1 MKRVIYFSFALF
13 LFACSE
19 DPKQTAED
27 KTKELLQD
35 FKKYEDSLGV
45 MQVNSKVTN
54 STIAVQYAEKCISVA
69 EEIPQ
74 SEEAPKLLD
83 KAHMI
88 FCNFNMHR
96 RSLEPAQK
104 VIEKYPYY
112 KNRLMVIQSVANAYD
127 MFILPR
133 EKNQAKKYYEL
144 YLKEN
149 KNISK
154 EEKADLEFRIKNIDL
169 TVDQLIEV
177 QNK

>member
-1 MKRVIYFSFALF
+1 MKKLIYFSFALF

-19 DPKQTAED
+19 DPKQSAED
-27 KTKELLQD
+27 KTKQLLQD
-35 FKKYEDSLGV
+35 FNNYEDSLGV
-45 MQVNSKVTN
+45 MQVNTKVTN
-54 STIAVQYAEKCISVA
+54 STTAVQYAEKCIAVA

-88 FCNFNMHR
+88 FCTFNMHR
-96 RSLEPAQK
+96 RSLDPATK
-104 VIEKYPYY
+104 IIKDYPYY

-133 EKNQAKKYYEL
+133 EKNQAKKYYEM

-149 KNISK
+149 KSISK